1 MRIGTKSILFG
12 AHQFILH
19 PLMVALA
26 WWKLY
31 GFPWDPR
38 LWVAFFVHDMGY
50 WRKPNIDGKEGERH
64 PFCGAEFMYRF
75 FGIEWYIF
83 CRDHS
88 RHLAVKC
95 NSKPSRLC
103 FADKLA
109 FCITPK
115 WLYLPMVIL
124 TGEIKEFMEGK
135 PHQSASLW
143 FDAVKIY
150 MLRWI
155 AYHKDGREDTW
166 TKERGLFDATKV

>member
-38 LWVAFFVHDMGY
+38 LWIAFFVHDMGY

-64 PFCGAEFMYRF
+64 PYCGALFMDVW
-75 FGIEWYIF
+75 FGHKWGAF
-83 CRDHS
+83 CLYHS
-88 RHLAVKC
+88 RHIAKRQGE
-95 NSKPSRLC
+95 KPSKLC

-115 WLYLPMVIL
+115 WLYLPMVHAS
-124 TGEIKEFMEGK
+124 GEVYEFMAGK
-135 PHQSASLW
+135 PCQNSSLW
-143 FDAVKIY
+143 FENVKTY
-150 MLRWI
+150 MLKWI
-155 AYHKDGREDTW
+155 EEHKDGREDTW
-166 TKERGLFDATKV
+166 TKVRSTSDVAKV